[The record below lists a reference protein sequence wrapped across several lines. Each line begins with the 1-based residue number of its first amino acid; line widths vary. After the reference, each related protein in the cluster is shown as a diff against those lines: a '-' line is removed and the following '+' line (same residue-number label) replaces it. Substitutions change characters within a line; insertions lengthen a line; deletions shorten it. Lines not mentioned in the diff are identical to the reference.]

1 MYVITLKLTDGTNYY
16 CGLVPYAGQKVPEW
30 DTDKA
35 YAKVYESRREAREA
49 QSYLRRFKASYKCK
63 VKLAEPFSKN

>member
-1 MYVITLKLTDGTNYY
+1 MYVITLKLPDGVNYF
-16 CGLVPYAGQKVPEW
+16 CGLVLYRGQRVPEW

-35 YAKVYESRREAREA
+35 YAKVYEYRIDAKTD

-63 VKLAEPFSKN
+63 IKLKEPFSKS